1 MVRMKGF
8 VKITNIAGGNTFA
21 TKAQAIRVRKS
32 LKHTDALSNATIRYK
47 KIGSRWI
54 ITKKVK

>member
-21 TKAQAIRVRKS
+21 TKAQAIRVRNT
-32 LKHTDALSNATIRYK
+32 LKHSNVLSNATVRYR
-47 KIGSRWI
+47 KIGGRWI